1 MYENGNETAEIHSF
15 SDDKHRVEEFKKT
28 LLCFPTKLQ
37 EEPNLLFS
45 SVIYGIYYLQTNE
58 KPADFLTTIS
68 AINPDKFSEL
78 AKIKDSIMLDYTLF
92 GHMDKCILLNDILA
106 RHFWC
111 FLRFYER
118 RNKYRYQL
126 RKKLQSKN

>member
-15 SDDKHRVEEFKKT
+15 SDDKHRAEEFKKT

-45 SVIYGIYYLQTNE
+45 SVVYGIFYLQTNE
-58 KPADFLTTIS
+58 KPVDLLTTIS

-92 GHMDKCILLNDILA
+92 GHMDK
-106 RHFWC
+106 
-111 FLRFYER
+111 
-118 RNKYRYQL
+118 
-126 RKKLQSKN
+126 